1 MLEMRSPAPAARVRQ
16 LVAHADRGCHSSQ
29 SPRAEVPVRLLAR
42 LNGDELE
49 PWRPTGRS

>member
-1 MLEMRSPAPAARVRQ
+1 MEVRGPAPPERFLE
-16 LVAHADRGCHSSQ
+16 LVVHPERGRPTSQ
-29 SPRAEVPVRLLAR
+29 SLRAEVPVRLLAR

>member
-1 MLEMRSPAPAARVRQ
+1 VRSPAPAARVRQ
-16 LVAHADRGCHSSQ
+16 LVAHADRGCHSPQ
-29 SPRAEVPVRLLAR
+29 SLRAEVPVRLLAR